1 MVSTAGSS
9 NTMPEVSRH
18 LYGDA
23 PLQPF
28 ADQVV
33 RPSQFVPPTIPI
45 QPVDSGGSSAS
56 NLLLQTPTR
65 TGIDEHDPWTR
76 KNVLTLGKLMLLF
89 LESTIR

>member
-1 MVSTAGSS
+1 MASTAEPS
-9 NTMPEVSRH
+9 NIMTEVSRH
-18 LYGDA
+18 LYRDA

-33 RPSQFVPPTIPI
+33 RPAQFEPPTIPV

-89 LESTIR
+89 VESIIR